1 MRIGI
6 VAVTLALLA
15 LTTSRIEAQ
24 AGAFCRGFDEGW
36 KSLRGELVVPP
47 ICPIEPITP
56 IGSTPFRE
64 GIKLGMAAAQ
74 KSGGRN
80 SGGALS
86 RTSRSEQ
93 DDFCDGFS
101 EGWKTVKGDRSIVPI
116 CPIAPITPIGSTAYR
131 EGLKS
136 GIARARSR

>member
-1 MRIGI
+1 MRVRIF
-6 VAVTLALLA
+6 AVTLWLLA
-15 LTTSRIEAQ
+15 LTSARIGAQ

-56 IGSTPFRE
+56 IGSTPYRE
-64 GIKLGMAAAQ
+64 GLKLGMAAAR

-80 SGGALS
+80 TGGALPRS
-86 RTSRSEQ
+86 SRSEQ

-101 EGWKTVKGDRSIVPI
+101 EGWKTVKGDGSIVPI

-131 EGLKS
+131 EGLKA
-136 GIARARSR
+136 GIARGRSR